1 MKAIQPKINNS
12 ETIVSVPGKALL
24 FGEYG
29 VMRGGEAV
37 AVCLPNFKMSVDF
50 SFTEAKAE
58 PLYSLASDYLRR
70 TIVVQQ
76 SKLGQFL
83 ESAEANEERNLAC
96 YLSGFSEFLQCVTLS
111 AKVSREFAPSLG
123 FGSSSA
129 LLSAFHI
136 ALAERFFSSNL
147 AAQLSNSEF
156 WRPLYTSLMSL
167 QEGRG
172 SGYDVALQTWA
183 ALNCKQEFAP
193 TVLRFRD
200 AAYGQAGER
209 AVFSPEISVVP
220 MSATELGHMGCF
232 VESGVRS
239 ETRRVLQNMEK
250 GKIESGFYEQQKSF
264 AKRFLAEPML
274 DNAMRLCR
282 EASFLALSYGL
293 LPATYSLQSFTRRC
307 DSLGIAWKTMGAGYG
322 DCLWVIAN
330 RMHVESI
337 IREIAAPEMI
347 VQFAFEDF

>member
-1 MKAIQPKINNS
+1 MEANQPKINNS
-12 ETIVSVPGKALL
+12 ETNVSVPGKALL

-50 SFTEAKAE
+50 SFREDKVE
-58 PLYSLASDYLRR
+58 PSYSLSSDYLSR
-70 TIVVQQ
+70 TIVVERN
-76 SKLGQFL
+76 KLGQLL
-83 ESAEANEERNLAC
+83 ESVEANEERNLAC

-111 AKVSREFAPSLG
+111 ANVSREFSPSLG

-136 ALAERFFSSNL
+136 ALAERFFSPNL
-147 AAQLSNSEF
+147 IEQLSYSEF
-156 WRPLYTSLMSL
+156 WSPLYKSLMRL
-167 QEGRG
+167 QGRG
-172 SGYDVALQTWA
+172 SGYDIALQTWA

-193 TVLRFRD
+193 TVLSFRD
-200 AAYGQAGER
+200 AAYGQATER
-209 AVFSPEISVVP
+209 AMFSPEISVVP
-220 MSATELGHMGCF
+220 MSAAEMAGMGCF

-250 GKIESGFYEQQKSF
+250 KKIESAFYEQQTSF
-264 AKRFLAEPML
+264 AKRFLAEPVL
-274 DNAMRLCR
+274 DNVTRLCR
-282 EASFLALSYGL
+282 EASNLALSYGL
-293 LPATYSLQSFTRRC
+293 LPATDSLQSFTRRC

-330 RMHVESI
+330 RAQVESMI
-337 IREIAAPEMI
+337 SEISAPEMS